1 MPEDHDRFGAEHRD
15 PVFEAGDDRRCRD
28 VPGNPRHEHMA
39 DALIEDELDRHPRIR
54 AGQHGGERLLFF
66 DGFRLQYVEV
76 F

>member
-1 MPEDHDRFGAEHRD
+1 
-15 PVFEAGDDRRCRD
+15 
-28 VPGNPRHEHMA
+28 MA